1 MPFLDARCLQ
11 ARSERHDRR
20 RSIGAEAARG
30 VLVRLGLD
38 LRQSQAVRRHAGVVE
53 QARAV
58 VEQEGFEGYERGADD
73 SDVDFDDGPD
83 DGLDA

>member
-1 MPFLDARCLQ
+1 
-11 ARSERHDRR
+11 
-20 RSIGAEAARG
+20 
-30 VLVRLGLD
+30 
-38 LRQSQAVRRHAGVVE
+38 VRRHAGVVE